1 MQKVTALIVAA
12 GNGTRMNSRVKKQF
26 LLIKDIPVIV
36 HTVLAFEK
44 SEIIDDIVIVTAK
57 EDIAK
62 MNDLVKQYG
71 LNKVSDIVA
80 GGDTRTD
87 SVRNGLIY
95 VKSDFVA
102 IHDGVRP
109 CIKEER
115 IKQVVEEAKKY
126 GGAALGAPVTDTL
139 KAVEGDEIKSTVDR
153 RNLWQIQ
160 TPQCFDT
167 AALKDAYAKNEGLTY
182 TDDCQIFESRGL
194 SVKVVAGDKSNIKIT
209 TEEDFELAEF
219 LLEKK
224 E

>member
-62 MNDLVKQYG
+62 TNGLVKQYG

-87 SVRNGLIY
+87 SVRNGLMY

-139 KAVEGDEIKSTVDR
+139 KAVENEKIKNTVDR
-153 RNLWQIQ
+153 NGLWQIQ
-160 TPQCFDT
+160 TPQCFNT
-167 AALKDAYAKNEGLTY
+167 EILKKAYTENDEEIY
-182 TDDCQIFESRGL
+182 TDDCQLFEISGMA
-194 SVKVVAGDKSNIKIT
+194 VKVVSGDKNNIKIT
-209 TEEDFELAEF
+209 TGEDLELAEF

>member
-12 GNGTRMNSRVKKQF
+12 GSGTRMNTRIKKQF
-26 LLIKDIPVIV
+26 LLIKDVPVLV

-44 SEIIDDIVIVTAK
+44 SEKIDDIVIVTAK

-62 MNDLVKQYG
+62 VNDLVKQYG
-71 LNKVSDIVA
+71 LNKVSNVVA
-80 GGDTRTD
+80 GGDTRTE
-87 SVRNGLIY
+87 SVRNGLMY

-115 IKQVVEEAKKY
+115 IKQVVEEAKKH
-126 GGAALGAPVTDTL
+126 GGAALGVPVTDTL
-139 KAVEGDEIKSTVDR
+139 KVVEGDEIKNTVDR
-153 RNLWQIQ
+153 SSLWQIQ

-167 AALKDAYAKNEGLTY
+167 EVLKDAYGKNEGLTY
-182 TDDCQIFESRGL
+182 TDDCQIFESRGIG
-194 SVKVVAGDKSNIKIT
+194 VKVVKGDKINIKIT
-209 TEEDFELAEF
+209 TAEDLELAEF
-219 LLEKK
+219 LLAKK